1 MQHKKINQKQP
12 KRPLLE
18 DSLKV
23 AKNVAKK
30 TAKKE
35 EKIEEIEEVI
45 IPRRWHV
52 LIAEPVRRSTRNKK

>member
-1 MQHKKINQKQP
+1 MQHKKRNQKQP
-12 KRPLLE
+12 TGRLFESGPK
-18 DSLKV
+18 SSTK
-23 AKNVAKK
+23 VAKK

-45 IPRRWHV
+45 IPRHWHV